1 MKSIL
6 IIGGLGMLGSEVLK
20 EFANTNYNIHAT
32 YRSKADLNSFKNI
45 FKKNKIRIR
54 FHQFDIRNFL
64 NKRLINIIKKKEII
78 INCAGIIKPYI
89 DEKDIKSIDNAI
101 LVNSRFPHYLNFL
114 AKTTNA
120 KIFQIA
126 TDCVYSGKKGN
137 YSENDNHDAT
147 DVYGKT
153 KSLGEVSSPN
163 FYNLRCSIIGNEI
176 KNNKSLVEWFKNS
189 KKGSTLNGFSDHLWN
204 GITTNAFAKITRSII
219 ENNIQIPNF
228 IHIVPKNKLTK
239 YTLLKLFRKKF
250 RRNDLTINKIKSHQK
265 VNRTLKTIYVKKNLE
280 IWKKS
285 LFLNVEKIENL
296 VKDL

>member
-1 MKSIL
+1 M
-6 IIGGLGMLGSEVLK
+6 
-20 EFANTNYNIHAT
+20 
-32 YRSKADLNSFKNI
+32 
-45 FKKNKIRIR
+45 
-54 FHQFDIRNFL
+54 
-64 NKRLINIIKKKEII
+64 
-78 INCAGIIKPYI
+78 
-89 DEKDIKSIDNAI
+89 
-101 LVNSRFPHYLNFL
+101 
-114 AKTTNA
+114 
-120 KIFQIA
+120 
-126 TDCVYSGKKGN
+126 
-137 YSENDNHDAT
+137 
-147 DVYGKT
+147 
-153 KSLGEVSSPN
+153 SSPN

>member
-1 MKSIL
+1 MQSQ
-6 IIGGLGMLGSEVLK
+6 VTFLK
-20 EFANTNYNIHAT
+20 QYCLFALRA
-32 YRSKADLNSFKNI
+32 
-45 FKKNKIRIR
+45 
-54 FHQFDIRNFL
+54 
-64 NKRLINIIKKKEII
+64 E
-78 INCAGIIKPYI
+78 
-89 DEKDIKSIDNAI
+89 E
-101 LVNSRFPHYLNFL
+101 
-114 AKTTNA
+114 TTNT

-147 DVYGKT
+147 DIYGKT

-189 KKGSTLNGFSDHLWN
+189 KKGSALNGFSDHLWN

-239 YTLLKLFRKKF
+239 YTLLKLFKKKF
-250 RRNDLTINKIKSHQK
+250 RRKDLTINKIKSHQK
-265 VNRTLKTIYVKKNLE
+265 VIRTLKTIYLKKNIE

-285 LFLNVEKIENL
+285 LFLKVEKIENL